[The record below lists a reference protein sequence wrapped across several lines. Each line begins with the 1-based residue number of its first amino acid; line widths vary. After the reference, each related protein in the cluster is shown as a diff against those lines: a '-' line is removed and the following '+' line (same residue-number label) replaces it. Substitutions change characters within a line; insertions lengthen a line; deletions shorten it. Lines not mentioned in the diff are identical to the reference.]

1 MSPAE
6 LNPTSSG
13 MEAKHFCLK
22 LRLGFFS
29 QNVEGKKKEWF
40 ILTGTDCQKKK
51 NRRASN
57 PLTILTKGHPIHGL
71 ALVL

>member
-40 ILTGTDCQKKK
+40 ILTGTDCQKKIK
-51 NRRASN
+51 K
-57 PLTILTKGHPIHGL
+57 IDGHPIH
-71 ALVL
+71 

>member
-51 NRRASN
+51 
-57 PLTILTKGHPIHGL
+57 
-71 ALVL
+71 